1 MKIRFLCVILSVSA
15 LLMPLSL
22 PVSASESEERE
33 LLALAAESAASGE
46 SYTVMAAL
54 ASVLVNR
61 MKSSSYPDS
70 LAAVISDAGIDISSA
85 VPSKQALRAASDA
98 LGGFDPTS
106 GALRYSRE
114 GVGGVPIL
122 LETDGWS
129 FY

>member
-1 MKIRFLCVILSVSA
+1 MKIKIVCIVISLLTAMIPLTVS
-15 LLMPLSL
+15 
-22 PVSASESEERE
+22 VSASEREERA
-33 LLALAAESAASGE
+33 LLACAIESAAPGE
-46 SYTVMAAL
+46 SYTVMVSL

-61 MKSSSYPDS
+61 TKSDMYPSS

-85 VPSKQALRAASDA
+85 VPSSQALRAAADA

-114 GVGGVPIL
+114 NSEDIL
-122 LETDGWS
+122 LLLGTDGWS